1 MTTDIFNTDEI
12 ELNLLML
19 AQNIPNRYSSLTVD
33 NFIPRDTDF
42 YKEKVKMFDNLV
54 YKLESAGYITVEV
67 STVPI
72 LGRNR
77 LSNLYVTGITEVGK
91 TYLADLLESKN

>member
-1 MTTDIFNTDEI
+1 MTTDIFDIDEI

-19 AQNIPNRYSSLTVD
+19 AQNIPDRYSSLTVD
-33 NFIPRDTDF
+33 NFIPRDADF
-42 YKEKVKMFDNLV
+42 YKEKIKMFDNLV

-72 LGRNR
+72 LGRSR

>member
-1 MTTDIFNTDEI
+1 MTTDIFDIDEI
-12 ELNLLML
+12 ELKLLML
-19 AQNIPNRYSSLTVD
+19 AQNIPDRYSSLTVD
-33 NFIPRDTDF
+33 NFIPRDADF
-42 YKEKVKMFDNLV
+42 YKEKIKMFDNLV

-72 LGRNR
+72 LGKNR

>member
-1 MTTDIFNTDEI
+1 
-12 ELNLLML
+12 ML
-19 AQNIPNRYSSLTVD
+19 AQNIPDRYSSLTVD
-33 NFIPRDTDF
+33 NFIPRDADF
-42 YKEKVKMFDNLV
+42 YKEKIKMFDNLV

>member
-1 MTTDIFNTDEI
+1 MTTDIFDIDEI

-19 AQNIPNRYSSLTVD
+19 AQNIPDRYSSLTVD
-33 NFIPRDTDF
+33 NFIPRDADF
-42 YKEKVKMFDNLV
+42 YKEKIKMFDNLV

-72 LGRNR
+72 LGKNR
-77 LSNLYVTGITEVGK
+77 LSNLYVTGITEAGK

>member
-1 MTTDIFNTDEI
+1 MTTDIFDIDEI

-19 AQNIPNRYSSLTVD
+19 AQNIPDRYSSLTVD
-33 NFIPRDTDF
+33 NFIPRDADF
-42 YKEKVKMFDNLV
+42 YKEKIKMFDNLV

>member
-1 MTTDIFNTDEI
+1 MTTDIFDIDEI

-19 AQNIPNRYSSLTVD
+19 AQNIPDRYSSLTVD
-33 NFIPRDTDF
+33 NFIPRDADF
-42 YKEKVKMFDNLV
+42 YKEKIKMFDNLV

-72 LGRNR
+72 LGKNR